1 MDPTQIVTLIFAAAI
16 APATVFGCS
25 RTINR
30 LRAERDAAR
39 LDLAT
44 EQALHLLT
52 ADQRDSALVDE
63 ARAVMHA
70 EDAQLL
76 LDAMV
81 RHPSARP
88 ALAVLDGGA

>member
-1 MDPTQIVTLIFAAAI
+1 MDATQIVTLIFAAVI
-16 APATVFGCS
+16 APATVVLCGRANS
-25 RTINR
+25 R
-30 LRAERDAAR
+30 LRAERDTAR

-52 ADQRDSALVDE
+52 CDQRDTALVDE

-88 ALAVLDGGA
+88 VLAVLDGGA